1 MEEKKFWEYGPLLV
15 SANKKYLKNGEK
27 PFFWMGDTAW
37 LLFQKCSLEEARLY
51 MENRKAKGFSVI
63 QATIIHMAEGSKT
76 VRADYRTEAFWEH
89 CDAILEMAKELGLY
103 MGLLPAWGS
112 LVKNQYITEDNV
124 EKYADFLASRYGAY
138 PNVIWIL
145 GGDIRGT
152 DGLGVYNRFGRRLK
166 EKTTNQLIGF
176 HPFGRTSSSLW
187 FHKEPWLDFNMFQ
200 SGHRRYDQVTLGEWD
215 DNNGKEGWFGEDNWK
230 YVKRDLSYS
239 IKKPTVDGEPSYE
252 WIPQGL
258 HNPEEPYWQASDV
271 RRYAYWSVFQGAM
284 GHTYGD
290 NAVMQFYNSW
300 EEPGSYG
307 VKELWTEA
315 IHHEGSCQMKHL
327 VDLMESVDFQNGA
340 PLEQVL
346 EEQKEGYH
354 YIAVFAGETYIFCYS
369 YLGEPFTL
377 NLEGYKGKKL
387 MASWYDPASGVY
399 SPFGKLLTGKNTFS
413 PVKKYSNGND
423 WVLRI
428 DIIS

>member
-1 MEEKKFWEYGPLLV
+1 
-15 SANKKYLKNGEK
+15 
-27 PFFWMGDTAW
+27 
-37 LLFQKCSLEEARLY
+37 
-51 MENRKAKGFSVI
+51 
-63 QATIIHMAEGSKT
+63 MAEGSKT

-103 MGLLPAWGS
+103 IGLLPAWGS
-112 LVKNQYITEDNV
+112 LVKNQYITEDNI
-124 EKYADFLASRYGAY
+124 EEYADFLAGRYGAY

-152 DGLGVYNRFGRRLK
+152 DGLGVYNRFGRRVK

-176 HPFGRTSSSLW
+176 HPFGRTSSSFW

-340 PLEQVL
+340 PLEQLL

-369 YLGEPFTL
+369 YLGETFTL

-399 SPFGKLLTGKNTFS
+399 SPFGKLLAGKNTFS

>member
-1 MEEKKFWEYGPLLV
+1 MEEKKFWEYGPL
-15 SANKKYLKNGEK
+15 SISENKKYLKNGEK

-37 LLFQKCSLEEARLY
+37 MLFQKCNLKEAQLY

-103 MGLLPAWGS
+103 IGLLPAWGS
-112 LVKNQYITEDNV
+112 LVKNQYITEDNI
-124 EKYADFLASRYGAY
+124 EEYADFLAGRYGTY

-176 HPFGRTSSSLW
+176 HPFGRTSSSFW

-284 GHTYGD
+284 GHTYG
-290 NAVMQFYNSW
+290 
-300 EEPGSYG
+300 
-307 VKELWTEA
+307 
-315 IHHEGSCQMKHL
+315 
-327 VDLMESVDFQNGA
+327 
-340 PLEQVL
+340 
-346 EEQKEGYH
+346 
-354 YIAVFAGETYIFCYS
+354 
-369 YLGEPFTL
+369 
-377 NLEGYKGKKL
+377 
-387 MASWYDPASGVY
+387 
-399 SPFGKLLTGKNTFS
+399 
-413 PVKKYSNGND
+413 
-423 WVLRI
+423 
-428 DIIS
+428 